1 MSDCQTYEL
10 RPIKLGCE
18 VYGIDLKSPIS
29 DETKQVKIKIT
40 VLSYKLI

>member
-1 MSDCQTYEL
+1 MSNSQTYEL

-29 DETKQVKIKIT
+29 DETKQVK
-40 VLSYKLI
+40 LQSQF